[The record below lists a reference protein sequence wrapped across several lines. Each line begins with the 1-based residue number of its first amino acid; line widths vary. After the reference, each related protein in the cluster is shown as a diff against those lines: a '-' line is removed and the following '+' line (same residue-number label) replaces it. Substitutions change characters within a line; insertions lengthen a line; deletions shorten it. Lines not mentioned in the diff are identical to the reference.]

1 MYEGLNAYGVYRT
14 EKKKRK
20 DKKKKLKNKEKIIM
34 GSLKYKEYRIM
45 GHTYKNREKRKM
57 T

>member
-1 MYEGLNAYGVYRT
+1 MGFT
-14 EKKKRK
+14 EQKKRREK
-20 DKKKKLKNKEKIIM
+20 IKKKKLKNKEKIIM